1 MTIASPLDV
10 ITPRLTLGT
19 LRSMLGFGLG
29 FQAVGLSALARNQG
43 VNLVVAAAGGT
54 QLLGYWSLANRLMQV
69 PFWLFQALWRVSYP
83 TMARL
88 RALGE
93 DTRLT
98 VERFARVTALACGAT
113 LAPLAA
119 SAHYLVPALFG
130 TDWSSAADPLP
141 WASAGLVVA
150 GPISVASACYL
161 YSEGDVR
168 TPWRRS
174 STERSGSP
182 SRRSSSGPWE
192 LRASGSHGCWLPG
205 PRP

>member
-1 MTIASPLDV
+1 M

-98 VERFARVTALACGAT
+98 VERFARVTALASGAM

-119 SAHYLVPALFG
+119 SAHIASQRCSAPN
-130 TDWSSAADPLP
+130 WSPPQTRCPGRAPGWWWPGRSPLP
-141 WASAGLVVA
+141 PPATL
-150 GPISVASACYL
+150 L
-161 YSEGDVR
+161 
-168 TPWRRS
+168 
-174 STERSGSP
+174 
-182 SRRSSSGPWE
+182 
-192 LRASGSHGCWLPG
+192 
-205 PRP
+205 